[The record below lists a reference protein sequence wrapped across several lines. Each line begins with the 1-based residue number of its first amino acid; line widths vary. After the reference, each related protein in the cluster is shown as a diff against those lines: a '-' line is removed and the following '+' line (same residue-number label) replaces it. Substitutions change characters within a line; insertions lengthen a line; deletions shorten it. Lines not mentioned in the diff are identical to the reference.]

1 MLDAVRVLGILAVA
15 VHEQVKE
22 ELGIVQE
29 VLCTVL
35 HRAAQVTGARVQQ
48 RCKRA
53 LLEVAAATR
62 EWTKSTNQYQQHN
75 LVSLNGRG

>member
-22 ELGIVQE
+22 ELGVVQE
-29 VLCTVL
+29 VLCAVL

-48 RCKRA
+48 RRKRA

-62 EWTKSTNQYQQHN
+62 ERTNQQTN
-75 LVSLNGRG
+75 ISSTTWLL

>member
-22 ELGIVQE
+22 ELRIVQE
-29 VLCTVL
+29 VLCAVF
-35 HRAAQVTGARVQQ
+35 HRAAQVTRARVQQ
-48 RCKRA
+48 RRKRA

-62 EWTKSTNQYQQHN
+62 ERTNRQTNISSTIWF
-75 LVSLNGRG
+75 L